1 MDDVDI
7 PAKRF
12 LFLNAQV
19 IEIAE
24 AQKLPAP
31 WPESLEQL
39 ATLREESES
48 KSRGT
53 VAAVAIECLPLG
65 VQFVPFG
72 SLRDLSV
79 LKILPDWKDI
89 LRRDL
94 ENGKRFTRF
103 GS

>member
-1 MDDVDI
+1 MDGTDV
-7 PAKRF
+7 PATRF
-12 LFLNAQV
+12 RFINARV

-48 KSRGT
+48 KQRGT
-53 VAAVAIECLPLG
+53 VAAVGIECPPLG

-72 SLRDLSV
+72 SLRGLSP
-79 LKILPDWKDI
+79 LKILPNWKDI
-89 LRRDL
+89 LKRDI
-94 ENGKRFTRF
+94 ETGKKFTRF